1 MVFNC
6 LYNQIWVLLAENDA
20 QERKKYYVGIRG
32 IRFVLYCI
40 NKLLNF
46 YFATLISSLEIHVK
60 RVYGPISSSNRPSL
74 PKRLAIHALGAYNG
88 FSE

>member
-1 MVFNC
+1 M
-6 LYNQIWVLLAENDA
+6 LLAENDA
-20 QERKKYYVGIRG
+20 QERKKYFVGIKV
-32 IRFVLYCI
+32 IRSVLCSI

-46 YFATLISSLEIHVK
+46 FLATLISSLEIHVK